1 MSISLF
7 AKLWKCF
14 QGNSVCRRKIN
25 VKRKKDYSCYW
36 QQLLERNIILTKA
49 NIASHDQ
56 WWMPQ
61 LTVHGKSFRIHMIK
75 KFSRKGESRGIRER
89 QRESCRGKVDRQ
101 KLVGEYL
108 LGLISCFF
116 GVQMMN
122 LKMSSF
128 QVSLLSE
135 EIGHI
140 SGLQN
145 REWGLP
151 RWRSPTFVI
160 PNASWV
166 LPSPYSPVDKGDEG
180 VRLQLPS
187 LSLSL
192 SLGGGLA
199 QDKS

>member
-1 MSISLF
+1 
-7 AKLWKCF
+7 
-14 QGNSVCRRKIN
+14 
-25 VKRKKDYSCYW
+25 
-36 QQLLERNIILTKA
+36 
-49 NIASHDQ
+49 
-56 WWMPQ
+56 
-61 LTVHGKSFRIHMIK
+61 MIK

-108 LGLISCFF
+108 LGLIGCFF

-151 RWRSPTFVI
+151 R
-160 PNASWV
+160 
-166 LPSPYSPVDKGDEG
+166 
-180 VRLQLPS
+180 
-187 LSLSL
+187 
-192 SLGGGLA
+192 
-199 QDKS
+199 